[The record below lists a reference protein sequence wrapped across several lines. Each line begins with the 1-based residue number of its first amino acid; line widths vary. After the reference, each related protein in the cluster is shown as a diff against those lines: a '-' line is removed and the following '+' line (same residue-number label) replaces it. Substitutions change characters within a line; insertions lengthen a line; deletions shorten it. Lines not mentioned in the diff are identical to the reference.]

1 MAPLPASANLRRAD
15 SCRKTKDHAG
25 VHADLPPK
33 ALARQKATTARKALL
48 ALGLAALS
56 LGGCQNSKLSD
67 ITASVGGPSAGA
79 PLPKSEAELR
89 LYSQDWGRRY
99 DANPQSK
106 IAAINYA
113 KSLRALGQYAQAT
126 AILQRLAAQN
136 PKDLAILGDYG
147 KALADSGRLQEAAN
161 VLEHAHT
168 PERPNWSVLSA
179 QGSVADQLG
188 DHQQAQAYYEAAL
201 KIAPNQPQVLSNLG
215 LSYALS
221 KKLPQA
227 ETTLETAVA
236 QPGADQ
242 RVRQN
247 LALVLALQGKFIQA
261 QTVAQRDLSPVDAAT
276 NVASIKTMI
285 AQSNTW
291 AQIAKY
297 DSTKAGE
304 RTKTAARDGGSKQT
318 AAKPQT
324 QALAE

>member
-1 MAPLPASANLRRAD
+1 MAALPASAILRRA
-15 SCRKTKDHAG
+15 SFRRKTKDHAG
-25 VHADLPPK
+25 LPPLR
-33 ALARQKATTARKALL
+33 AISGLVLLTA
-48 ALGLAALS
+48 GLA
-56 LGGCQNSKLSD
+56 LGGCQSGKLSD
-67 ITASVGGPSAGA
+67 ITASAGPSTDE
-79 PLPKSEAELR
+79 PMPKSEAELR

-106 IAAINYA
+106 IAAMNYA
-113 KSLRALGQYAQAT
+113 QSLRALGQYAQAT

-136 PKDLAILGDYG
+136 PKDMAVLGAYG
-147 KALADSGRLQEAAN
+147 KALADAGRLQEAAN

-168 PERPNWSVLSA
+168 PERPNWSILSA

-227 ETTLETAVA
+227 ETTLETAAA
-236 QPGADQ
+236 QPSADQ

-247 LALVLALQGKFIQA
+247 LALVLALEGKFNQA
-261 QTVAQRDLSPVDAAT
+261 QTVAQRDLSPVDAAS

-304 RTKTAARDGGSKQT
+304 RPKSTAAKETAGKQT
-318 AAKPQT
+318 AKA
-324 QALAE
+324 QAQASAE